1 MSPVSPVFHTEATM
15 SIGLKN
21 VFRVVLYV
29 HSHEQRKSTER
40 GLGLV
45 NCIEGYK

>member
-21 VFRVVLYV
+21 VLRVETSIL
-29 HSHEQRKSTER
+29 
-40 GLGLV
+40 
-45 NCIEGYK
+45 